1 MKNAKAKLLL
11 LCVLLL
17 FTGCATCHLETSQKP
32 DIAVNL
38 LAKTVSS
45 WDGNL
50 LPFYPEGQPEITILR
65 IRVQPGVSLEM
76 HKHPVINA
84 GVLIEGQLTVM
95 SEDGAILHLKA
106 GDGIV
111 ELVNKWHYGRND
123 GEIPAEIIV
132 FYVGTKDGPITVH
145 QNTIEKK
152 SR

>member
-1 MKNAKAKLLL
+1 MKNTIAKILS
-11 LCVLLL
+11 LCVLLI
-17 FTGCATCHLETSQKP
+17 FTGCATCHIATSQKP
-32 DIAVNL
+32 DIAVNV

-65 IRVQPGVSLEM
+65 IRVEPGVSLAM

-95 SEDGAILHLKA
+95 AEDGAILRLKA

-111 ELVNKWHYGRND
+111 ELVDKWHYGRND

-145 QNTIEKK
+145 QDTIKK
-152 SR
+152 NPV

>member
-1 MKNAKAKLLL
+1 MKNTMARLLSL
-11 LCVLLL
+11 FVLLL
-17 FTGCATCHLETSQKP
+17 FTGCATCHLETCQKP
-32 DIAVNL
+32 DVAVNV

-50 LPFYPEGQPEITILR
+50 LPLYPEGQPEITILR
-65 IRVQPGVSLEM
+65 IRVQPGISLEM

-95 SEDGAILHLKA
+95 AEDGAILHLNA

-111 ELVNKWHYGRND
+111 ELVDKWHYGRND
-123 GEIPAEIIV
+123 GKIPAEIIV
-132 FYVGTKDGPITVH
+132 FYAGTKDGPITVH